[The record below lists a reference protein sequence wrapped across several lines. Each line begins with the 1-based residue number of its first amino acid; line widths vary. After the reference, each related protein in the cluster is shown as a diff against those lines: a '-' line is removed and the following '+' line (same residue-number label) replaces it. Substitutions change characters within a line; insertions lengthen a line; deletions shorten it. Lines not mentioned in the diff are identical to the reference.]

1 MRWIIG
7 VVTDNKSVTMYKSF
21 FILAF
26 ILCTLAFPVSVKA
39 QYYSVNI
46 DYRTVAEM
54 SAAFNTEAATE
65 MYYAEQIAKI
75 RESYQA
81 AEVAAAGIFASKFLD
96 RKALTD
102 LGLWT
107 SSTENYYYRRIYNM
121 VSAKIMPKI
130 WTVAGMML
138 KNPQNALYW
147 GTYLYK
153 VCDETKNLCYQFES
167 IVTNSSLSF
176 RDIAFLEINQ
186 EIASILKL
194 SELGNTDWKAILDNF
209 SNISGNFSKENLKA
223 DIDNLYQ
230 MGVNLAS
237 AGAGNLAQSILEGSN
252 FNGSIGDKVGSIITI
267 ADNVSTLYNS
277 LDQSVGNT
285 LLGLVGGEEGLAN
298 LFNLSNY
305 NTTAWLTDYAR
316 EGMGQYYTQRWYIYR
331 VDAGSVNL
339 CDYYPPTDDNSILYG
354 DHWYRIDTTDP
365 NFYPTSA
372 QREAALQ
379 NSEAHAGWSRSRV
392 QQLNNSND
400 GNTYTINYWSNAYI
414 LSKSKSGQY
423 AKAYAYEIHV
433 TKSWYR
439 KEEMYEDVF
448 DSYTMDLNTF
458 KAGLNA
464 RLTELNDNEEGY
476 TYYLG
481 SDSKR
486 YYQTTNAQKLEG
498 CETATIS
505 VTCHDGAKLG
515 EGSTQ
520 YKCSSC
526 GGSVNQHTKQCVMAT
541 SVSEAP
547 VGTSE
552 IDSQINDTQNHITQ
566 IQNQITALENENAE
580 LLKKISTSSVEDA
593 ARYRQQYN
601 SNKDKISQLKSEL
614 ATWQSQL
621 KDLQQAKQE
630 AIDGENAQTDD
641 YYRIPAIMQ
650 DCKSAYNLT
659 WNDGGSWSGN
669 TFIRTASMPNING
682 VITFKAT
689 VSIARKPKYFLGIK
703 IHRAIVQ
710 ISWTLTTE
718 YSDTQVVAVLNLDP
732 DKSDQEKAD
741 EVNAKLAEVA
751 RSYPECDT
759 SVEYAKSGPIET
771 DDTDDT
777 YHLLWSS
784 DRLEIARDIDT
795 RLTKIYADLVSLEKM
810 MHYKHSIIDMLKA
823 AAPYINDEQG
833 RKLTLIEQCR
843 KRWLRHAANS
853 AHSDGY
859 NGKYDEEDEE

>member
-1 MRWIIG
+1 MARYQIILI
-7 VVTDNKSVTMYKSF
+7 F
-21 FILAF
+21 LI
-26 ILCTLAFPVSVKA
+26 CTLAFSVSVKA
-39 QYYSVNI
+39 QYYSVNY
-46 DYRTVAEM
+46 DTRTVAEM

-65 MYYAEQIAKI
+65 MYYAEQVAKI
-75 RESYQA
+75 REHYQA

-102 LGLWT
+102 MGLWT
-107 SSTENYYYRRIYNM
+107 SATENYYYRRIYNM

-138 KNPQNALYW
+138 KSPQNALYW
-147 GTYLYK
+147 GSYLYK
-153 VCDETKNLCYQFES
+153 VCDDTKNLCYQFES

-176 RDIAFLEINQ
+176 SDIAFLEINQ
-186 EIASILKL
+186 ELASILKL
-194 SELGNTDWKAILDNF
+194 SELGNTDWKALFDNF
-209 SNISGNFSKENLKA
+209 SNIGSNFTKENLKA

-237 AGAGNLAQSILEGSN
+237 AGASNLTSSILGSSN
-252 FNGSIGDKVGSIITI
+252 FNGSIMDKTSGVIEI
-267 ADNVSTLYNS
+267 AENIYNIYDNVTTNTGS
-277 LDQSVGNT
+277 T
-285 LLGLVGGEEGLAN
+285 LLGMIGGQDGIAN
-298 LFNLSNY
+298 LFSFSNY
-305 NTTAWLTDYAR
+305 NSTAWLTDYAR

-331 VDAGSVNL
+331 VDAGNVSL

-354 DHWYRIDTTDP
+354 DHWYRIDTRDP
-365 NFYPTSA
+365 DFYPNSA

-379 NSEAHAGWSRSRV
+379 NSEAHAGWSRNRV

-400 GNTYTINYWSNAYI
+400 GNTYSINYWSSAYI

-439 KEEMYEDVF
+439 REEKYEDVF

-464 RLTELNDNEEGY
+464 RLNELNDNEEGY
-476 TYYLG
+476 VYYLG

-486 YYQTTNAQKLEG
+486 YYQATNAQKLEG
-498 CETATIS
+498 CETVTIS

-526 GGSVNQHTKQCVMAT
+526 GGSVSQHTKQCVMAT
-541 SVSEAP
+541 SVVESP
-547 VGTSE
+547 INTSE
-552 IDSQINDTQNHITQ
+552 IDSQINDTQNHITL

-580 LLKKISTSSVEDA
+580 LLKKIATSSVDDA

-601 SNKDKISQLKSEL
+601 SNKDKISQLKAEL
-614 ATWQSQL
+614 STWQSQL

-630 AIDGENAQTDD
+630 AIDGESTRTDD

-650 DCKSAYNLT
+650 DCKSAYNLS
-659 WNDGGSWSGN
+659 WNDGGSWNGN
-669 TFIRTASMPNING
+669 TFTRTASMPNING

-689 VSIARKPKYFLGIK
+689 ISIARKPKYFLGIK

-710 ISWTLTTE
+710 ITWSLTTE
-718 YSDTQVVAVLNLDP
+718 YSDTQVVAVLDLDP
-732 DKSDQEKAD
+732 DKSAQEKAD

-759 SVEYAKSGPIET
+759 SVEYAKSEPVAT

-795 RLTKIYADLVSLEKM
+795 RLTKIFADLVSLEKM
-810 MHYKHSIIDMLKA
+810 MHYKHSIIDMLRA

-833 RKLTLIEQCR
+833 RRLTLIEQCR
-843 KRWLRHAANS
+843 KRWLRYAANS

-859 NGKYDEEDEE
+859 NGKYDEEDDE

>member
-1 MRWIIG
+1 
-7 VVTDNKSVTMYKSF
+7 MYKSF

-641 YYRIPAIMQ
+641 YYRNPAILQ

-759 SVEYAKSGPIET
+759 SVEYAKSDPVET

-795 RLTKIYADLVSLEKM
+795 RLTTIYADLVSLEKM
-810 MHYKHSIIDMLKA
+810 MHYKHSIIDMLRA

-833 RKLTLIEQCR
+833 RRLTLIEQCR
-843 KRWLRHAANS
+843 KRWLRYAANS

-859 NGKYDEEDEE
+859 NGKYDEEDDE

>member
-1 MRWIIG
+1 
-7 VVTDNKSVTMYKSF
+7 MYKSF

-759 SVEYAKSGPIET
+759 SVEYAKSDPIET
-771 DDTDDT
+771 DDTNDT

-843 KRWLRHAANS
+843 KLWLRHAANS

>member
-1 MRWIIG
+1 M
-7 VVTDNKSVTMYKSF
+7 
-21 FILAF
+21 
-26 ILCTLAFPVSVKA
+26 SVKA
-39 QYYSVNI
+39 QYYSVNY
-46 DYRTVAEM
+46 DTRTVAEM

-65 MYYAEQIAKI
+65 MYYAEQVAKI
-75 RESYQA
+75 REHYQA

-102 LGLWT
+102 MGLWT
-107 SSTENYYYRRIYNM
+107 SATENYYYRRIYNM

-138 KNPQNALYW
+138 KSPQNALYW
-147 GTYLYK
+147 GSYLYK
-153 VCDETKNLCYQFES
+153 VCDDTKNLCYQFES

-176 RDIAFLEINQ
+176 SDIAFLEINQ
-186 EIASILKL
+186 ELASILKL
-194 SELGNTDWKAILDNF
+194 SELGNTDWKALFDNF
-209 SNISGNFSKENLKA
+209 SNIGSNFTKENLKA

-237 AGAGNLAQSILEGSN
+237 AGASNLTSSILGSSN
-252 FNGSIGDKVGSIITI
+252 FNGSIMDKTSGVIEI
-267 ADNVSTLYNS
+267 AENIYNIYDNVTTNTGS
-277 LDQSVGNT
+277 T
-285 LLGLVGGEEGLAN
+285 LLGMIGGQDGIAN
-298 LFNLSNY
+298 LFSFSNY
-305 NTTAWLTDYAR
+305 NSTAWLTDYAR
-316 EGMGQYYTQRWYIYR
+316 EGMGQYYTQRWFIYR
-331 VDAGSVNL
+331 VDAGNVSL

-354 DHWYRIDTTDP
+354 DHWYRIDTRDP
-365 NFYPTSA
+365 DFYPNSA

-379 NSEAHAGWSRSRV
+379 NSEAHAGWSRNRV

-400 GNTYTINYWSNAYI
+400 GNTYSINYWSSAYI

-439 KEEMYEDVF
+439 REEKYEDVF

-464 RLTELNDNEEGY
+464 RLNELNDNEEGY
-476 TYYLG
+476 VYYLG

-486 YYQTTNAQKLEG
+486 YYKATNAQKLEG

-526 GGSVNQHTKQCVMAT
+526 GGSVSQHTKQCVMAT
-541 SVSEAP
+541 SVVESP
-547 VGTSE
+547 INTSE
-552 IDSQINDTQNHITQ
+552 IDSQINDTQNHITL

-580 LLKKISTSSVEDA
+580 LLKKIATSSVDDA

-601 SNKDKISQLKSEL
+601 SNKDKISQLKAEL
-614 ATWQSQL
+614 STWQSQL

-630 AIDGENAQTDD
+630 AIDGESTRTDD

-650 DCKSAYNLT
+650 DCKSAYNLS
-659 WNDGGSWSGN
+659 WNDGGSWNGN
-669 TFIRTASMPNING
+669 TFTRTASMPNING

-689 VSIARKPKYFLGIK
+689 ISIARKPKYFLGIK

-710 ISWTLTTE
+710 ITWSLTTE
-718 YSDTQVVAVLNLDP
+718 YSDTQVVAVLDLDP
-732 DKSDQEKAD
+732 DKSAQEKAD

-759 SVEYAKSGPIET
+759 SVEYAKSEPVAT

-777 YHLLWSS
+777 NHLLWSS

-810 MHYKHSIIDMLKA
+810 MHYKHSIIDMLRA

-833 RKLTLIEQCR
+833 RRLTLIEQCR
-843 KRWLRHAANS
+843 KRWLRYAANS

-859 NGKYDEEDEE
+859 NGKYDEEDDE

>member
-1 MRWIIG
+1 MARYQIILI
-7 VVTDNKSVTMYKSF
+7 F
-21 FILAF
+21 LI
-26 ILCTLAFPVSVKA
+26 CTLAFPVSVKA
-39 QYYSVNI
+39 QYYSVNY
-46 DYRTVAEM
+46 DTRTVAEM

-65 MYYAEQIAKI
+65 MYYAEQVAKI
-75 RESYQA
+75 REHYQA

-102 LGLWT
+102 MGLWT
-107 SSTENYYYRRIYNM
+107 SATENYYYRRIYNM

-138 KNPQNALYW
+138 KSPLNALYW
-147 GTYLYK
+147 GSYLYK
-153 VCDETKNLCYQFES
+153 VCDDTKNLCYQFES

-176 RDIAFLEINQ
+176 SDIAFLEINQ
-186 EIASILKL
+186 ELASILKL
-194 SELGNTDWKAILDNF
+194 SELGNTDWKALFDNF
-209 SNISGNFSKENLKA
+209 SNIGSNFTKENLKA

-237 AGAGNLAQSILEGSN
+237 AGASNLTSSILGSSN
-252 FNGSIGDKVGSIITI
+252 FNGSIMDKTSGVIEI
-267 ADNVSTLYNS
+267 AENIYNIYDNVTTNTGS
-277 LDQSVGNT
+277 T
-285 LLGLVGGEEGLAN
+285 LLGMIGGQDGIAN
-298 LFNLSNY
+298 LFSFSNY
-305 NTTAWLTDYAR
+305 NSTAWLTDYAR
-316 EGMGQYYTQRWYIYR
+316 EGMGQYYTQRWYMYR
-331 VDAGSVNL
+331 VDAGNVSL

-354 DHWYRIDTTDP
+354 DHWYRIDTRDP
-365 NFYPTSA
+365 DFYPNSA

-379 NSEAHAGWSRSRV
+379 NSEAHAGWSRNRV

-400 GNTYTINYWSNAYI
+400 GNTYSINYWSSAYI

-439 KEEMYEDVF
+439 REEKYEDVF

-464 RLTELNDNEEGY
+464 RLNELNDNEEGY
-476 TYYLG
+476 VYYLG

-486 YYQTTNAQKLEG
+486 YYQATNAQKLEG

-526 GGSVNQHTKQCVMAT
+526 GGSVSQHTKQCVMAT
-541 SVSEAP
+541 SVVESP
-547 VGTSE
+547 INTSE
-552 IDSQINDTQNHITQ
+552 IDSQINDTQNHITL

-580 LLKKISTSSVEDA
+580 LLKKIATSSVDDA

-601 SNKDKISQLKSEL
+601 SNKDKISQLKAEL
-614 ATWQSQL
+614 STWQSQL

-630 AIDGENAQTDD
+630 AIDGESTRTDD

-650 DCKSAYNLT
+650 DCKSAYNLS
-659 WNDGGSWSGN
+659 WNDGGSWNGN
-669 TFIRTASMPNING
+669 TFTRTASMPNING

-689 VSIARKPKYFLGIK
+689 ISIARKPKYFLGIK

-710 ISWTLTTE
+710 ITWSLTTE
-718 YSDTQVVAVLNLDP
+718 YSDTQVVAVLDLDP
-732 DKSDQEKAD
+732 DKSAQEKAD

-759 SVEYAKSGPIET
+759 SVEYAKSEPVAT

-784 DRLEIARDIDT
+784 DRLEVARDIDT

-810 MHYKHSIIDMLKA
+810 MHYKHSIIDMLRA

-833 RKLTLIEQCR
+833 RRLTLIEQCR
-843 KRWLRHAANS
+843 KRWLRYAANS

-859 NGKYDEEDEE
+859 NGKYDEEDDE

>member
-1 MRWIIG
+1 MARYQIILI
-7 VVTDNKSVTMYKSF
+7 Y
-21 FILAF
+21 L
-26 ILCTLAFPVSVKA
+26 LCTLAFPVSVKA
-39 QYYSVNI
+39 QYYSVNY
-46 DYRTVAEM
+46 DTRTVAEM

-65 MYYAEQIAKI
+65 MYYAEQVAKI
-75 RESYQA
+75 REHYQA

-102 LGLWT
+102 MGLWT
-107 SSTENYYYRRIYNM
+107 SATENYYYRRIYNM

-138 KNPQNALYW
+138 KSPQNALYW
-147 GTYLYK
+147 GSYLYK

-186 EIASILKL
+186 ELASILKL
-194 SELGNTDWKAILDNF
+194 SELGNTDWKALFDNF
-209 SNISGNFSKENLKA
+209 SNIGSNFTKENLKA

-237 AGAGNLAQSILEGSN
+237 AGASNLTSSILGSSN
-252 FNGSIGDKVGSIITI
+252 FNGSIMDKTSGVIEI
-267 ADNVSTLYNS
+267 AENVYNIYDNVTTNTGS
-277 LDQSVGNT
+277 T
-285 LLGLVGGEEGLAN
+285 LLGMIGGQDGIAN
-298 LFNLSNY
+298 LFSFSNY

-331 VDAGSVNL
+331 VDAGNVSL

-354 DHWYRIDTTDP
+354 DHWYRIDTSDP
-365 NFYPTSA
+365 NFYPSSA

-379 NSEAHAGWSRSRV
+379 NSEAHAGWSRNRV

-400 GNTYTINYWSNAYI
+400 GNSYSINYWSSAYI

-439 KEEMYEDVF
+439 REEKYEDVF

-464 RLTELNDNEEGY
+464 RLNELNDNEEGY
-476 TYYLG
+476 VYYLG

-486 YYQTTNAQKLEG
+486 YYQATNAQKLEG

-526 GGSVNQHTKQCVMAT
+526 GGSVSQHTKQCVMAT
-541 SVSEAP
+541 SVVESP
-547 VGTSE
+547 INTSE
-552 IDSQINDTQNHITQ
+552 IDSQINDTQNHITL
-566 IQNQITALENENAE
+566 IQNQSTALENENAE
-580 LLKKISTSSVEDA
+580 LLKKIATSSVDDA

-601 SNKDKISQLKSEL
+601 SNKDKISQLKAEL
-614 ATWQSQL
+614 STWQSQL

-630 AIDGENAQTDD
+630 AIDGESTRTDD

-650 DCKSAYNLT
+650 DCKSAYNLS
-659 WNDGGSWSGN
+659 WNDGGSWNGN
-669 TFIRTASMPNING
+669 TFTRTASMPNING

-689 VSIARKPKYFLGIK
+689 ISIARKPKYFLGIK

-710 ISWTLTTE
+710 ITWSLTTE
-718 YSDTQVVAVLNLDP
+718 YSDTQVVAVLDLDP
-732 DKSDQEKAD
+732 DKSAQEKAD

-759 SVEYAKSGPIET
+759 SVEYAKSEPVAT

-810 MHYKHSIIDMLKA
+810 MHYKHSIIDMLRA

-833 RKLTLIEQCR
+833 RRLTLIEQCR
-843 KRWLRHAANS
+843 KRWLRYAANS

-859 NGKYDEEDEE
+859 NGKYDEEDDE

>member
-1 MRWIIG
+1 
-7 VVTDNKSVTMYKSF
+7 MYKSF

-759 SVEYAKSGPIET
+759 SVEYAKSDPIET

>member
-1 MRWIIG
+1 M
-7 VVTDNKSVTMYKSF
+7 
-21 FILAF
+21 
-26 ILCTLAFPVSVKA
+26 SVKA
-39 QYYSVNI
+39 QYYSVNY
-46 DYRTVAEM
+46 DTRTVAEM

-65 MYYAEQIAKI
+65 MYYAEQVAKI
-75 RESYQA
+75 REHYQA

-102 LGLWT
+102 MGLWT
-107 SSTENYYYRRIYNM
+107 SATENYYYRRIYNM

-138 KNPQNALYW
+138 KSPQNALYW
-147 GTYLYK
+147 GSYLYK
-153 VCDETKNLCYQFES
+153 VCDDTKNLCYQFES

-176 RDIAFLEINQ
+176 SDIAFLEINQ
-186 EIASILKL
+186 ELASILKL
-194 SELGNTDWKAILDNF
+194 SELGNTDWKALFDNF
-209 SNISGNFSKENLKA
+209 SNIGSNFTKENLKA

-237 AGAGNLAQSILEGSN
+237 AGASNLTSSILGSSN
-252 FNGSIGDKVGSIITI
+252 FNGSIMDKTSGVIEI
-267 ADNVSTLYNS
+267 AENIYNIYDNVTTNTGS
-277 LDQSVGNT
+277 T
-285 LLGLVGGEEGLAN
+285 LLGMIGGQDGIAN
-298 LFNLSNY
+298 LFSFSNY
-305 NTTAWLTDYAR
+305 NSTAWLTDYAR

-331 VDAGSVNL
+331 VDAGNVSL

-354 DHWYRIDTTDP
+354 DHWYRIDTKDP
-365 NFYPTSA
+365 DFYPNSA

-379 NSEAHAGWSRSRV
+379 NSEAHAGWSRNRV

-400 GNTYTINYWSNAYI
+400 GNTYSINYWSSAYI

-439 KEEMYEDVF
+439 REEKYEDVF

-464 RLTELNDNEEGY
+464 RLNELNDNEEGY
-476 TYYLG
+476 VYYLG

-486 YYQTTNAQKLEG
+486 YYQATNAQKLEG

-526 GGSVNQHTKQCVMAT
+526 GGSVSQHTKQCVMAT
-541 SVSEAP
+541 SIVESP
-547 VGTSE
+547 INTSE
-552 IDSQINDTQNHITQ
+552 IDSQINDTQNHITL

-580 LLKKISTSSVEDA
+580 LLKKIATSSVDDA

-601 SNKDKISQLKSEL
+601 SNKDKISQLKAEL
-614 ATWQSQL
+614 STWQSQL

-630 AIDGENAQTDD
+630 AIEGESTRTDD

-650 DCKSAYNLT
+650 DCKSAYNLS
-659 WNDGGSWSGN
+659 WNDGGSWNGN
-669 TFIRTASMPNING
+669 TFTRTASMPNING

-689 VSIARKPKYFLGIK
+689 ISIARKPKYFLGIK

-710 ISWTLTTE
+710 ITWSLTTE
-718 YSDTQVVAVLNLDP
+718 YSDTQVVAVLDLDP
-732 DKSDQEKAD
+732 DKSAQEKAD

-759 SVEYAKSGPIET
+759 SVEYAKSEPVAT

-810 MHYKHSIIDMLKA
+810 MHYKHSIIDMLRA

-833 RKLTLIEQCR
+833 RRLTLIEQCR
-843 KRWLRHAANS
+843 KRWLRYAANS

-859 NGKYDEEDEE
+859 NGKYDEEDDE

>member
-1 MRWIIG
+1 
-7 VVTDNKSVTMYKSF
+7 MYKSF

-759 SVEYAKSGPIET
+759 SVEYAKSDPIET

-833 RKLTLIEQCR
+833 RRLTLIEQCR